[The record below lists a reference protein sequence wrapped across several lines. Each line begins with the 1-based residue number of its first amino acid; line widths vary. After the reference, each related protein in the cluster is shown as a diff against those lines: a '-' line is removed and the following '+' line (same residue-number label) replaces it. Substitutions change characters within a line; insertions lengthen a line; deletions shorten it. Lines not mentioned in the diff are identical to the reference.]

1 VTMMVSWILG
11 QTVEEMDSLKVRPRL
26 LARAPDARIR
36 TRVARRVTGLLGFP
50 GSSTS
55 AHIFPL
61 PCTLSYRDPECPA
74 C

>member
-1 VTMMVSWILG
+1 MMVSWILG
-11 QTVEEMDSLKVRPRL
+11 QAVEEMDSLKVRPRL

-50 GSSTS
+50 GSSRS

-61 PCTLSYRDPECPA
+61 KVYAIFQSP
-74 C
+74 